1 MTKNLGIFEKLSDAM
16 QRVAAM
22 EILYWESVIPTG
34 LSGIDQRIG
43 GFRPADLIVVA
54 SEEPWMHASLTQIF
68 VESVAVKQRLP
79 VVVIR
84 LGHDLSK
91 YCEQTFKAK
100 EAVQRAWGSKPGEQK
115 EPDWSKLTALTEAP
129 IYITQP
135 LPSADI
141 DYLFQEVEKL
151 AESIGQ
157 LGLIVIEGIER
168 LNIWAKATSSI
179 TNPGERWASVSAN
192 LKQLATY
199 LKCPLVVDVRI
210 DNQRPDDG
218 HLTNPGLSDLPYE
231 GALANCADLVLML
244 QDFSYLRVGTR
255 ASLETRFSRTG
266 LVARTELDYLSET
279 GRWIEVGQQ

>member
-1 MTKNLGIFEKLSDAM
+1 MTQNLGIFEKLSDTM
-16 QRVAAM
+16 QRVATM
-22 EILYWESVIPTG
+22 EIRFWESVIPTG
-34 LSGIDQRIG
+34 LSGIDRKIG
-43 GFRPADLIVVA
+43 GFRSADLVILA
-54 SEEPWMHASLTQIF
+54 SEQSWMHASLTQVF

-84 LGHDLSK
+84 LGHDLRN
-91 YCEQTFKAK
+91 YCEQVFKAK
-100 EAVQRAWGSKPGEQK
+100 GAMQWAWGTKLGENK
-115 EPDWSKLTALTEAP
+115 EPDWSRLTALTEAR

-135 LPSADI
+135 LPGADI

-192 LKQLATY
+192 LKQLAAY

-244 QDFSYLRVGTR
+244 QDFSYLREGTR
-255 ASLETRFSRTG
+255 ACLETRFSRTG
-266 LVARTELDYLSET
+266 LVACTELDYLSELGT
-279 GRWIEVGQQ
+279 WVEVE

>member
-1 MTKNLGIFEKLSDAM
+1 MTQNLGIFEKLSDTM
-16 QRVAAM
+16 QRVATM
-22 EILYWESVIPTG
+22 EIRFWESVIPTG
-34 LSGIDQRIG
+34 LSGIDQRTG
-43 GFRPADLIVVA
+43 GFRSADLVILA
-54 SEEPWMHASLTQIF
+54 SEQPWLHASLTQVF

-84 LGHDLSK
+84 LGHDLRN
-91 YCEQTFKAK
+91 YCEQAFKAK
-100 EAVQRAWGSKPGEQK
+100 ESVQWAWGTKLGENK
-115 EPDWSKLTALTEAP
+115 EPDWPKLTALTEAP

-135 LPSADI
+135 LPGADI
-141 DYLFQEVEKL
+141 DYLFQEVEKF

-244 QDFSYLRVGTR
+244 QDFSYLREGTR
-255 ASLETRFSRTG
+255 ACLETRFSRTG
-266 LVARTELDYLSET
+266 LVARTELDYLSELGT
-279 GRWIEVGQQ
+279 WVEVE